1 MDDETLARALPGAWT
16 LERWE
21 IRYADGRPPG
31 FPFGEA
37 ATGLLLYTPDGWMS
51 AGIARAARPRFDSP
65 SARHVPAERKRAA
78 FDSYF
83 HYQGRYRI
91 RDGCVL
97 HEVSD
102 SLNPDFPGSTQL
114 RKAALDGDSLVLSAE
129 DLLPGTTVT
138 REHRLCWRRAGGSR

>member
-51 AGIARAARPRFDSP
+51 A
-65 SARHVPAERKRAA
+65 
-78 FDSYF
+78 
-83 HYQGRYRI
+83 
-91 RDGCVL
+91 
-97 HEVSD
+97 
-102 SLNPDFPGSTQL
+102 
-114 RKAALDGDSLVLSAE
+114 
-129 DLLPGTTVT
+129 
-138 REHRLCWRRAGGSR
+138 